1 MNLMHLRYFCKLAET
16 ENYTIASSELFISQ
30 PGLSG
35 AIASLEQELGLKL
48 FEKKGRNIRLT
59 KYGKE
64 FYEYVKRSME
74 VLDNGVAVMHE
85 YGGKLSGHI
94 DIGAITTI
102 QSSFLPKV
110 ILEFRSMYENI
121 HFQIY
126 QGQSEGILKGLM
138 KGNYDIGFCTFN
150 EEVDELK
157 GIPILTQEVVALV
170 PKTHPLALKESV
182 TLEDLAGSRILTY
195 SLTQQIGLQFKR
207 LLEQKFR
214 NSSDTRI
221 IYEYPNE
228 LYLAGVLME
237 HQEDVRALGG
247 DRCQDAVGLI
257 ANAPYMDTFTGLKTI
272 PVEDVPMDF
281 RTVYMIY
288 NEKSFHTHSVDVF
301 IRFIES
307 EYALTYKD
315 GNK

>member
-16 ENYTIASSELFISQ
+16 ENYTLASSELYISQ

-110 ILEFRSMYENI
+110 ILEFRSIYEKI

-126 QGQSEGILKGLM
+126 QGQSEGILNGLKKGT
-138 KGNYDIGFCTFN
+138 YDIGFCTYN
-150 EEVDELK
+150 EDIEEMK
-157 GIPILTQEVVALV
+157 GIPILTQEVVALI
-170 PKTHPLALKESV
+170 PKSHPLSRKSSIK
-182 TLEDLAGSRILTY
+182 LEELAGFRILTY
-195 SLTQQIGLQFKR
+195 SLSQQIGQQFKKLIDER
-207 LLEQKFR
+207 QEIFK
-214 NSSDTRI
+214 DTNI

-237 HQEDVRALGG
+237 HEHDLEVYGIDD
-247 DRCQDAVGLI
+247 DREVAGLI
-257 ANAPYMDTFTGLKTI
+257 ANAPYMDTFTGLKTVL
-272 PVEDVPMDF
+272 VEDVPENF

-288 NEKSFHTHSVDVF
+288 NEKAFHTHSVNVF
-301 IRFIES
+301 IKFIET
-307 EYALTYKD
+307 EYALKEE
-315 GNK
+315 

>member
-16 ENYTIASSELFISQ
+16 ENYTLASSELYISQ

-110 ILEFRSMYENI
+110 ILEFRNIYENI

-126 QGQSEGILKGLM
+126 QGQSEGILNGLKKGT
-138 KGNYDIGFCTFN
+138 YDIGFCTYN
-150 EEVDELK
+150 ENIDELK

-170 PKTHPLALKESV
+170 PKTHPLAEKESV
-182 TLEDLAGSRILTY
+182 RLNDLSGSRILTY
-195 SLTQQIGLQFKR
+195 SLTQQIGQQFKELIEDKKDMIR
-207 LLEQKFR
+207 DV
-214 NSSDTRI
+214 SV

-237 HQEDVRALGG
+237 HQEDIETFGSDGKG
-247 DRCQDAVGLI
+247 DAIGLI

-272 PVEDVPMDF
+272 PVEDVPQDF

-288 NEKSFHTHSVDVF
+288 NEKSFHTHSVNVF
-301 IRFIES
+301 IKFIEA
-307 EYALTYKD
+307 EYALTEE
-315 GNK
+315 

>member
-16 ENYTIASSELFISQ
+16 ENYTLASSELYISQ

-110 ILEFRSMYENI
+110 ILEFRNLYENI

-126 QGQSEGILKGLM
+126 QGQSEGILNGLSKGT
-138 KGNYDIGFCTFN
+138 YDIGFCTYN
-150 EEVDELK
+150 ENIEELR

-170 PKTHPLALKESV
+170 PKAHPLAKKDSIK
-182 TLEDLAGSRILTY
+182 LEELAGCRILTY
-195 SLTQQIGLQFKR
+195 SLSQQIGQRFKE
-207 LLEQKFR
+207 LLEKQSKAFG
-214 NSSDTRI
+214 TTKV

-237 HQEDVRALGG
+237 HQEEAEAYGDEEAGG
-247 DRCQDAVGLI
+247 VVGLI
-257 ANAPYMDTFTGLKTI
+257 ANAPYMNTFTGLKI
-272 PVEDVPMDF
+272 LPVDDVPRDF

-288 NEKSFHTHSVDVF
+288 NEKSFHTHSVNVF
-301 IRFIES
+301 IKFIQS
-307 EYALTYKD
+307 EYALAED
-315 GNK
+315 